1 MAIKK
6 KKGGAVAGSDNEKL
20 SVALDIGSSTL
31 RIIAGHVTEDLQIK
45 VKGYLEFQFLIST
58 SWPLQLP
65 I

>member
-45 VKGYLEFQFLIST
+45 VKGYLESD
-58 SWPLQLP
+58 
-65 I
+65 